1 MADKAAAAEFK
12 AKGNAALSA
21 KDFDAAVKWYTEVRM
36 GRANAGPFGV
46 VRDTCSPVERL
57 PRASA

>member
-36 GRANAGPFGV
+36 GRANARPFWG
-46 VRDTCSPVERL
+46 RDTCSPMERL

>member
-36 GRANAGPFGV
+36 GRANAGLLGV
-46 VRDTCSPVERL
+46 PGHVFPMERL